1 MSKELTPTQKKKK
14 YKRLSRLCFGGEFVS
29 TAAPFIGIGIANYQE
44 YFVEYDGTK
53 MSLACALAFCMM
65 GLAIWLV
72 SKKKVENSFIALI
85 IGWATFMGILFLI
98 GKVINDLAFIMLY
111 GLIGLIG
118 AYGLDIGSAKLNK
131 KAEKIQKGI
140 ERAEEELTAE
150 AYKEEL
156 KEKKVKIKIKK

>member
-1 MSKELTPTQKKKK
+1 MSKELTPTQKRKR

-29 TAAPFIGIGIANYQE
+29 TAAPFIGIGIANYKE

-53 MSLACALAFCMM
+53 MSLACALAFCVM

-72 SKKKVENSFIALI
+72 SKKKFENSFITLI
-85 IGWATFMGILFLI
+85 IGWAAFTGIFFLMGKI
-98 GKVINDLAFIMLY
+98 INDLAFIMLY

-118 AYGLDIGSAKLNK
+118 AYGLDIGSAKLNQ
-131 KAEKIQKGI
+131 KAEEIQKGI
-140 ERAEEELTAE
+140 NRAKEEMTAE